1 MVTAQRLPTATSD
14 SQRSLPAILLNRDKP
29 RLAQYRTALDYYQG
43 NQWPASRTRSEPLR
57 RLTVNYLRAITNKTA
72 SYVMQGRTVSVHPRS
87 DSDDDTIAAAAA
99 EDALNEIAHN
109 NALDRLDH
117 ATEIDTAVIGD
128 GAFKVTWQ
136 EQEQR
141 VIITAPAMDGLYP
154 WPHPT
159 DPTRFLRVAHRY
171 LIPANE
177 AFAFYGLSTEND
189 PAWLIEDWDDN
200 QLRIHID
207 DSPQP
212 GKTKANPYGFIP
224 YVIFPNE
231 QVPKQ
236 WGGES
241 DVIPLYEVAQ
251 EYNRAVSSVSNI
263 LELSGNPIAVL
274 EGVEQ
279 AEGIQAHPGAI
290 WELPGAEA
298 KAYVLDLLQHNTI
311 GQHQQYLDTL
321 LRTLHDISETPRTAF
336 GDIGRQLSGVAIE
349 MELAPLLQKVAR
361 RRLIR
366 TDAYSTRAGMALA
379 LLDKFTGTTHLD
391 AGAIITTWDAP
402 TPQDRTR
409 EIGNEQAMV
418 DGHTKSHRTA
428 MAALGQVDPDDEW
441 ARIQE
446 ERRQLESPP
455 DTV

>member
-1 MVTAQRLPTATSD
+1 MVTEQRLPTTSTTGH
-14 SQRSLPAILLNRDKP
+14 SLPAILKNRDKP
-29 RLAQYRTALDYYQG
+29 RLSQYTTALAYYKG
-43 NQWPASRTRSEPLR
+43 IQWPASRVRSEPLR

-72 SYVMQGRTVSVHPRS
+72 SYVMQGRTVSVHPHS
-87 DSDDDTIAAAAA
+87 DSDEDARAAAAA
-99 EDALNEIAHN
+99 EDALDEIAHN

-128 GAFKVTWQ
+128 GAFKVTWSDQ
-136 EQEQR
+136 DRR
-141 VIITAPAMDGLYP
+141 VIITAPDMAGLFP
-154 WPHPT
+154 WPHPS

-171 LIPANE
+171 QIPAEE
-177 AFAFYGLSTEND
+177 AFDFYGLTSKND
-189 PAWLIEDWDDN
+189 PAWLIEDWTDDL
-200 QLRIHID
+200 LRIHID
-207 DSPQP
+207 DQPQP
-212 GKTKANPYGFIP
+212 GKTKPNPYGFIP

-236 WGGES
+236 WWGEG
-241 DVIPLYEVAQ
+241 DPIPLYEVAQ
-251 EYNRAVSSVSNI
+251 EYNRAISSVSNI

-274 EGVEQ
+274 TGTEE

-290 WELPGAEA
+290 WELPTAEG

-321 LRTLHDISETPRTAF
+321 LRALHDISETPRSAF
-336 GDIGRQLSGVAIE
+336 GDIGQDLSGVAIQ
-349 MELAPLLQKVAR
+349 MELMPLLQKVAR

-366 TDAYSTRAGMALA
+366 TDAYTTRAGFALR
-379 LLDKFTGTTHLD
+379 LLDLFAGTAHVD
-391 AGAIITTWDAP
+391 AGTIITTWDAP

-409 EIGNEQAMV
+409 EIANEQSMV
-418 DGHTKSHRTA
+418 EGHTKSHRTA
-428 MAALGQVDPDDEW
+428 MADLGLTDPDDEW

-446 ERRQLESPP
+446 EVRQLETPP